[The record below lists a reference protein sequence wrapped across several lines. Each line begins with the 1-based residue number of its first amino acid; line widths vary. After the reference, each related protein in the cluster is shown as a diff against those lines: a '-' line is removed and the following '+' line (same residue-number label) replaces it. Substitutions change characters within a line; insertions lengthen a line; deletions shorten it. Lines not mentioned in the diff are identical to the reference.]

1 MIKKTKINIKK
12 NEHQY
17 EGKHHKI
24 NYLEIKKKKSKYM
37 VVVFSGFNGKETE
50 GMPGKYNYMRTLE
63 DIKVNKLFIKD
74 SVDNIP
80 VYYMGENG
88 STGYLNDVCRLIEE
102 KLIEMEIDKDNLIL
116 AGSSKG
122 GTGALLVG
130 LEIAAGHIIA
140 GAHQLNVGTY
150 LNSLNKK
157 LKSMLF
163 TKIVGHDG
171 GDAPEILDRKFREK
185 FLVSDA
191 KSNFYFHGGNRD
203 SHYVSHMVPLL
214 RHFDD
219 KGILYELDLRSYVGH
234 DNVMKYFPGFFVRK
248 VKEIITRT
256 NLDVPN
262 IKSHGDETEITVNVL
277 NPQRKDDIDWA
288 IYVYGKDGKIEK
300 IMYNS
305 NPVHRIPIEYE
316 DVRSVKVFLRVNEK
330 KVQTKEYHV

>member
-1 MIKKTKINIKK
+1 MINKTKLAIKK
-12 NEHQY
+12 NEHQF

-24 NYLEIKKKKSKYM
+24 DYLEFKEKNSKHM
-37 VVVFSGFNGKETE
+37 IVVFSGFNGKETQ
-50 GMPGKYNYMRTLE
+50 GAPGRYNYMRTLE

-88 STGYLNDVCRLIEE
+88 STGYLDDVCSLIEE

-122 GTGALLVG
+122 GTGALLIG
-130 LEIAAGHIIA
+130 LQMDVGHIIA

-185 FLVSDA
+185 FLISNT
-191 KSNFYFHGGNRD
+191 KSNLYFHGGNRD
-203 SHYVSHMVPLL
+203 SHYVRHMVPLL
-214 RHFDD
+214 RHFDAND
-219 KGILYELDLRSYVGH
+219 ILYELDLRSYVGH
-234 DNVMKYFPGFFVRK
+234 DNVMKYFPEFFVRK

-256 NLDVPN
+256 NLDAPN
-262 IKSHGDETEITVNVL
+262 IKSHGDETEVTVKVL
-277 NPQRKDDIDWA
+277 NPKEKDDVDWA
-288 IYVYGKDGKIEK
+288 IYVYRKDKKIKK

-305 NPVHRIPIEYE
+305 EPVHRIPIRYE
-316 DVRSVKVFLRVNEK
+316 DIRSVKVFLRINEK
-330 KVQTKEYHV
+330 KVQTKEYYV